1 MVIETIWFKNKKLL
15 KKVKVQNLLS
25 VKIIKYWLNKIMK
38 IQIKCKKKI
47 NLWIFSEKSN
57 SKKKLM
63 KNLMKKY

>member
-1 MVIETIWFKNKKLL
+1 MVIEIIWFKNKKLL

-47 NLWIFSEKSN
+47 NRWIFSEKSN